1 MGALP
6 STGALLYIQAKCD
19 LHENTNI
26 CMNFTEVLHQEP
38 DKFQE
43 EIPTYLSQVDIQE
56 QDKNTEL
63 PIATPLQVINHK
75 KVWSLNCL
83 KTINAILVTP
93 TTAESKDMAQHK
105 VPAEMFSVSERHI
118 IKWNYLCAKG
128 LGISFFKM
136 PWCFTLVK
144 LEGEGITEIRASRRQ

>member
-1 MGALP
+1 LQKLAALFTTYAEVPLPSVIMPVTSTMGALP
-6 STGALLYIQAKCD
+6 STGALFYIQAKFD
-19 LHENTNI
+19 LHENMNI
-26 CMNFTEVLHQEP
+26 CMNFTEVHHQEP

-43 EIPTYLSQVDIQE
+43 ETPTYLSQVDGQE

-93 TTAESKDMAQHK
+93 MTAESKDMVQHK
-105 VPAEMFSVSERHI
+105 APAEIF
-118 IKWNYLCAKG
+118 
-128 LGISFFKM
+128 
-136 PWCFTLVK
+136 
-144 LEGEGITEIRASRRQ
+144 